1 MMGTS
6 SGKPEV
12 VVAMSGGVDSSVAAA
27 LLAQQGYHV
36 TGVTMKIWDGPPSNG
51 ARHHG
56 CYGPGEEA
64 DIEDAREVARRL
76 GISFYIVDLSS
87 EYRSGIMEYVR
98 REYLSGRTPNP
109 CSFCNP
115 RIKFGAL
122 VDKVAEQGLRF
133 DYFATGHYARVEYSS
148 GEDRFFLKKARDT
161 AKDQSYFLALLS
173 REQLAHT
180 LFPLGEYFKTEVRKL
195 ALDFGLNVA
204 AKLDSQDF
212 VPGGYESVLGL
223 STPGPVLDRHGDEIG
238 RHKGIAYYTV
248 GQRRG
253 LGIASERP
261 LYVTRLDPTR
271 NAVIVGERDEIYSDN
286 FIVSNLNWLA
296 IDSLQGPLNFKARIR
311 SRHNEAEAL
320 VTPLENDKAYVKF
333 KEPQM
338 AVTPGQTAVFYDG
351 DVVVGGGTIEV
362 TEA

>member
-1 MMGTS
+1 MGTS
-6 SGKPEV
+6 SYKPEV
-12 VVAMSGGVDSSVAAA
+12 IIAMSGGVDSSVTAA
-27 LLAQQGYHV
+27 LLDQRGYHV
-36 TGVTMKIWDGPPSNG
+36 TGVTMKIWDGPPSSG

-56 CYGPGEEA
+56 CYGPGEES

-76 GISFYIVDLSS
+76 GISFHVVDLSS
-87 EYRSGIMEYVR
+87 EYRSEIMEYVR

-109 CSFCNP
+109 CSYCNP

-122 VDKVAEQGLRF
+122 VEKIARQGVRF
-133 DYFATGHYARVEYSS
+133 DYFATGHYARVEYDSS
-148 GEDRFFLKKARDT
+148 RDRYILKKARDI

-180 LFPLGEYFKTEVRKL
+180 LFPLGEYSKTEVRKL
-195 ALDFGLNVA
+195 ALDFGLDVA
-204 AKLDSQDF
+204 TKLDSQDF

-223 STPGPVLDRHGDEIG
+223 STPGPVLDCHGDEIG

-261 LYVTRLDPTR
+261 LYVTRLDPTK
-271 NAVIVGERDEIYSDN
+271 NAVVVGERDEIYAGS
-286 FIVSNLNWLA
+286 FIASNLNWLA
-296 IDSLQGPLNFKARIR
+296 IDSLQGPLDIKVRIR
-311 SRHNEAEAL
+311 SRHEEAEAM
-320 VTPLENDKAYVKF
+320 VTPLENGQVYVKF
-333 KEPQM
+333 KEPQL
-338 AVTPGQTAVFYDG
+338 AITPGQTAVFYDG
-351 DVVVGGGTIEV
+351 EIVVGGGTIEG